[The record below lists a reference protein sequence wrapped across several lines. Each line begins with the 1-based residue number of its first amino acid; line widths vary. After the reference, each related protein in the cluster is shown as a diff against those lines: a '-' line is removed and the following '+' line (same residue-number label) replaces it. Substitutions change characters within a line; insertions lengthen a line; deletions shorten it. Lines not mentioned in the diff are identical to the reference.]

1 MELARLASCYL
12 KVGEE
17 MFKVEFLRAHIINFF
32 FPIGWLTAWNEE
44 ISLVIQGLPIG
55 RVGNYF
61 MRVFLQLWSDKRMK
75 QTVDAKIAR
84 YPNYDIWVC
93 EFSIN

>member
-1 MELARLASCYL
+1 M

-17 MFKVEFLRAHIINFF
+17 AFALLRGFF
-32 FPIGWLTAWNEE
+32 SIGILTAWNEQMD
-44 ISLVIQGLPIG
+44 LTIQGLPIG

-75 QTVDAKIAR
+75 QAIDSKIAR
-84 YPNYDIWVC
+84 YPRYDVWVC
-93 EFSIN
+93 EFSFD